1 MVFRA
6 LLLGSLL
13 LEAINSFAW
22 LYPEHRDITLLSI
35 RKLSPE
41 YRAELDKIWF
51 SARMSYAQRLTQSVI
66 DPGQNTNPAQLD
78 FAAWPGISADHSTSP
93 ANLLHNVLDTEW
105 ILKVADIAAQLK
117 IDIASSKNEGQH
129 VNAIRNSDLR
139 FQRADREYA
148 TRAGSNNV
156 HFLLARP
163 DVDTDARE
171 YFSACIAK
179 GTELNALGAYSWFHV
194 SALKK
199 ATRYASENLSEG
211 DRSSLTLAILADEAF
226 AIHFLEDVFASGH
239 TAGTWGSAAVRK
251 GTHDY
256 YNERGLEVVTWDNRT
271 MIIMGDAYM
280 RPQDAEVASESVR
293 LSLEQLLNAASGKLK
308 IDYKDDPGALVNHP
322 DTFNVCKNNYMP
334 YCNIE
339 KGLMAET
346 VVKSPVPGLATGLGE
361 LPRFRSEIGMF
372 VGASSALNGSI
383 VFGGF
388 GEQQTNT
395 GTNAGIEANVRFGL
409 GLDGVLNQAGDG
421 LVFVQ
426 AGWKQDGASSNQFR
440 NMDEAFSPSSLTS
453 AIPARSA
460 YGFRIRMPFWLIPG
474 DLLIGAPLLMLI
486 APKEA
491 AKMAVIAGNGGV
503 IPWQSGISTHIG
515 RFQFILGREVGI
527 SFYGRKRINDMLFV
541 PISVNKTT
549 LISYR
554 STQFDFPFLEYSPF
568 KTFSTDQSSG
578 LIIQLSCGVD
588 VPHCN
593 SVSLPVGAPVPPLK
607 SVWYL
612 GTLKRKKLSLKA
624 ERQRLSSLQRTDL

>member
-1 MVFRA
+1 MIFRT
-6 LLLGSLL
+6 LLLVSLL
-13 LEAINSFAW
+13 LEANISNAW
-22 LYPEHRDITLLSI
+22 LYPEHRDITLLAI

-41 YRAELDKIWF
+41 YRAELDKLWV
-51 SARMSYAQRLTQSVI
+51 SARMTYAQRLTLSVI
-66 DPGQNTNPAQLD
+66 DPEQGRKPAQLD

-93 ANLLHNVLDTEW
+93 ANLLHNVLETEW

-117 IDIASSKNEGQH
+117 IDIASSKNNGQH
-129 VNAIRNSDLR
+129 VNAIRNSDIR
-139 FQRADREYA
+139 FQWADREYA

-171 YFSACIAK
+171 YFSACVAK

-199 ATRYASENLSEG
+199 AVRYASENLTEE

-239 TAGTWGSAAVRK
+239 TAGTWGSASVRK

-256 YNERGLEVVTWDNRT
+256 YNEKGLEVVTWDNQK

-280 RPQDAEVASESVR
+280 RPQDAEVASVSVR
-293 LSLEQLLNAASGKLK
+293 LSLEQILNAASGKLK
-308 IDYKDDPGALVNHP
+308 IDYLDDRRSLENHA
-322 DTFNVCKNNYMP
+322 DTFNVCRNNYMP
-334 YCNIE
+334 YSITE

-346 VVKSPVPGLATGLGE
+346 VVKTPVPGLATGLGE

-372 VGASSALNGSI
+372 VGASSSLNGGI

-388 GEQQTNT
+388 GERQTNT
-395 GTNAGIEANVRFGL
+395 GTNAGVEVNARFGL

-426 AGWKQDGASSNQFR
+426 AGWKQDGASSNQFTVV
-440 NMDEAFSPSSLTS
+440 DEAFSPSSLTS

-460 YGFRIRMPFWLIPG
+460 YNFRIRMPFWLIPG
-474 DLLIGAPLLMLI
+474 DLLIGVPLMMLI

-491 AKMAVIAGNGGV
+491 AKMAVVAGNGGL
-503 IPWQSGISTHIG
+503 IPWQSGISTRVG
-515 RFQFILGREVGI
+515 RFQFVLGREIGV
-527 SFYGRKRINDMLFV
+527 SFYGRKKINDMLFV
-541 PISVNKTT
+541 PVSDTKTT

-568 KTFSTDQSSG
+568 KSFSTDQSSG
-578 LIIQLSCGVD
+578 LIIQLSCGID
-588 VPHCN
+588 VPQCN
-593 SVSLPVGAPVPPLK
+593 SVSLPVGAPIPALK

-612 GTLKRKKLSLKA
+612 GTHIVFNWRKYL
-624 ERQRLSSLQRTDL
+624 